1 MDFAESMISV
11 HHVDKGGMDLGQ
23 RGEILDNNFCVY
35 CAFFSVEIS
44 PPEFTGVHRSWGQQF
59 STN

>member
-23 RGEILDNNFCVY
+23 RGGTPDNNFCVL
-35 CAFFSVEIS
+35 FVGGNE
-44 PPEFTGVHRSWGQQF
+44 PTGVHWSSPELG
-59 STN
+59 SAV

>member
-23 RGEILDNNFCVY
+23 RVEFLIRI
-35 CAFFSVEIS
+35 SVFIVFVSVAIS

-59 STN
+59 SAN